1 MINFTIKPE
10 LETLEIESD
19 GITWS
24 SYTNWDGH
32 RQLLHDSLSINETPW
47 NDEMAIILREIKN
60 RLKSEKKKEITQLN
74 ESLKSF
80 GDNDLGKS
88 YYPCRIDKRLIIEMK
103 SRGVVITRFIN
114 EAIAEKLTKEE

>member
-32 RQLLHDSLSINETPW
+32 RQLLHDSLSINEAPW
-47 NDEMAIILREIKN
+47 NDEMVIILREIKT
-60 RLKSEKKKEITQLN
+60 RLKSEKKKDNEKLS
-74 ESLKSF
+74 ESLTSLGEMAGKRKHYF
-80 GDNDLGKS
+80 DIDNRL
-88 YYPCRIDKRLIIEMK
+88 YYALKAKNVNM
-103 SRGVVITRFIN
+103 TRFIN
-114 EAIAEKLTKEE
+114 NAIMEKLTKEE